1 LAPPGVPAREL
12 SLLRAAFMATMKDPE
27 FLADTQKIKLDI
39 NPKDGEEVS
48 ALIQKV
54 YAAPKDVIERMKQ
67 ALGR

>member
-1 LAPPGVPAREL
+1 
-12 SLLRAAFMATMKDPE
+12 MATMRDPE
-27 FLADTQKIKLDI
+27 FLADMQKVKLDV
-39 NPKDGEEVS
+39 NSKDGDEVS